1 MTGLNLINSII
12 GIAIIWIVIKRQTLE
27 HLGKVRINQQ
37 AVFTEMNRWGVLGVQ
52 GLLVIV
58 SCVMIMDIQSPELIQ
73 KISPYFNMAT
83 MYSNNANINIGYN
96 IDGISAIFI
105 LLTITLI
112 ISCILISWR
121 VIKRKH
127 ESLFQIMLLLTEVL
141 IINFFAATDIVQLYI
156 LYEAVLIPIVFM
168 IGLWGSRT
176 ERKIAAFQILIYT
189 LVGSIFMLMS
199 IGLIY
204 SSLGTTDYIMVRE
217 LIEVLPDN
225 LKTIIFIGFFVGF
238 AVKIP
243 IAPLHL
249 WLLRAHVEAPTAGSV
264 LLAGILLKLGGYGY
278 IRYNVGLFP
287 ELCEYYFPVIGGIC
301 LISILYTGIATLTQ
315 LDVKRIVAYSSISH
329 MNVVVLGLFSGVL
342 QGIEGGIILMIGHG
356 VVSGG
361 LFLCIGVIYDRC
373 KTRILY
379 AYNNLVHVMPVLA
392 ILFFLLVLGNIAF
405 PITSNF
411 VGELL
416 IFIGLIKKNIII
428 AFFSALSMIVTAI
441 YSFWLYN
448 RIFFVNETLRREE
461 NDGIN
466 VPGISA
472 VNVERK
478 QGNGQYFTEW
488 VIRGGYQR
496 VPKTVKKE
504 NIKYGDLDIYE
515 FSSIALMVIL
525 MLILGMKPNIV
536 ESLIA
541 VNCLEL
547 ISK

>member
-1 MTGLNLINSII
+1 MTGLHLINIII
-12 GIAIIWIVIKRQTLE
+12 GIGIIWIVANRQRLE
-27 HLGKVRINQQ
+27 HNGKIRENQRI
-37 AVFTEMNRWGVLGVQ
+37 VFDESIRRVVLGIQ
-52 GLLVIV
+52 GLLIIV
-58 SCVMIMDIQSPELIQ
+58 SCSMIVNIESPELIQ
-73 KISPYFNMAT
+73 KISPYYNMAVI
-83 MYSNNANINIGYN
+83 YSNNTNINIGYN

-112 ISCILISWR
+112 SSCVLISWR

-127 ESLFQIMLLLTEVL
+127 ESMFQIMLLITEIL
-141 IINFFAATDIVQLYI
+141 IINFFAATDIIQLYI
-156 LYEAVLIPIVFM
+156 LYEAVLIPIVIM

-204 SSLGTTDYIMVRE
+204 SNLGTTDYIMVRE
-217 LIEVLPDN
+217 LIDILPEN
-225 LKTIIFIGFFVGF
+225 VKTLIFIGFFVGF

-342 QGIEGGIILMIGHG
+342 QGIEGGVILMIGHG

-448 RIFFVNETLRREE
+448 RIFFVNEIISREV
-461 NDGIN
+461 NDVKK
-466 VPGISA
+466 VPGVMVLNS
-472 VNVERK
+472 ERNPENLK
-478 QGNGQYFTEW
+478 EW
-488 VIRGGYQR
+488 TIRGGYMR

-504 NIKYGDLDIYE
+504 NIKYGDVDIFE
-515 FSSIALMVIL
+515 FSSIALMVVW
-525 MLILGMKPNIV
+525 MLVLGIKPNMV

>member
-1 MTGLNLINSII
+1 MTALNLINILI
-12 GIAIIWIVIKRQTLE
+12 GIAIIWIVANRQYLE
-27 HLGKVRINQQ
+27 HNGKVRVNQQ
-37 AVFTEMNRWGVLGVQ
+37 IVFDESIRWVVLGIQ
-52 GLLVIV
+52 GLLVII
-58 SCVMIMDIQSPELIQ
+58 SCVMIINIESPELIQ
-73 KISPYFNMAT
+73 KISPYYNMAT
-83 MYSNNANINIGYN
+83 LYSNNANINIGYN

-121 VIKRKH
+121 VIKKKH
-127 ESLFQIMLLLTEVL
+127 ESMFQIMLLVTEIL
-141 IINFFAATDIVQLYI
+141 IINFFAATDIIQLYI
-156 LYEAVLIPIVFM
+156 LYEAVLIPIVIM

-204 SSLGTTDYIMVRE
+204 SNLGTTDYIMVRE
-217 LIEVLPDN
+217 LIEVLPEN
-225 LKTIIFIGFFVGF
+225 IKTLIFVGFFVGF

-287 ELCEYYFPVIGGIC
+287 ELCEYYFPIIGGIC

-342 QGIEGGIILMIGHG
+342 QGIEGGVILMIGHG

-379 AYNNLVHVMPVLA
+379 AYNNLVHVMPILA
-392 ILFFLLVLGNIAF
+392 IMFFLLVLGNIAF

-448 RIFFVNETLRREE
+448 RIFFVNEIIAREANE
-461 NDGIN
+461 TVT
-466 VPGISA
+466 VPGIS
-472 VNVERK
+472 NLNIERRDK
-478 QGNGQYFTEW
+478 KGIYFTDW
-488 VIRGGYQR
+488 TVRGGYQR
-496 VPKTVKKE
+496 IPKTVKKE
-504 NIKYGDLDIYE
+504 NIKYGDVDLFE
-515 FSSIALMVIL
+515 FSSIALMVIW
-525 MLILGMKPNIV
+525 MLILGMKPNMV

>member
-1 MTGLNLINSII
+1 MTIIAISIMNVVI
-12 GIAIIWIVIKRQTLE
+12 GIAILGVILRKKIMPNQ
-27 HLGKVRINQQ
+27 KFQRI
-37 AVFTEMNRWGVLGVQ
+37 FILGVQ
-52 GLLVIV
+52 GILIV
-58 SCVMIMDIQSPELIQ
+58 LSGIMLIGCEGTDIINR
-73 KISPYFNMAT
+73 ISPYINMVT
-83 MYSNNANINIGYN
+83 VYSNNVNINIGYS

-105 LLTITLI
+105 FLTI
-112 ISCILISWR
+112 ILILSCNLISIR
-121 VIKRKH
+121 VIKEKT
-127 ESLFQIMLLLTEVL
+127 EQKFQIMLLLTEIL
-141 IINFFAATDIVQLYI
+141 IINFFAATDLVQLYI
-156 LYEAVLIPIVFM
+156 VYEATLIPMVIM
-168 IGLWGSRT
+168 IGVWGSRT
-176 ERKIAAFQILIYT
+176 EKKIAAFQILIYT
-189 LVGSIFMLMS
+189 LIGSIFMLMS
-199 IGLIY
+199 IGILY
-204 SSLGTTDYIMVRE
+204 STLGTTDYIMIRE
-217 LIEVLPDN
+217 YIDVLPEN
-225 LKTIIFIGFFVGF
+225 VRKLIFIGFFIGF

-278 IRYNVGLFP
+278 IRYNIGLFP
-287 ELCEYYFPVIGGIC
+287 DLCEYYFPIIGGIC

-329 MNVVVLGLFSGVL
+329 MNVIVLGLFSGVL

-373 KTRILY
+373 KTRIVY
-379 AYNNLVHVMPVLA
+379 AYNNLVHVMPIMA

-448 RIFFVNETLRREE
+448 RIFFVNEIIKREANE
-461 NDGIN
+461 VISSKGQIVADMNALFLIEDVMKKKEERGIDD
-466 VPGISA
+466 I
-472 VNVERK
+472 
-478 QGNGQYFTEW
+478 GQ
-488 VIRGGYQR
+488 
-496 VPKTVKKE
+496 PKEVKKE
-504 NIKYGDLDIYE
+504 QLIYSDVNIFE
-515 FSSIALMVIL
+515 FTSISLMVI
-525 MLILGMKPNIV
+525 MMIIIGMKPSVV
-536 ESLIA
+536 EGFIA
-541 VNCLEL
+541 INCLEL